1 MIDVSLAAVANQT
14 LFIQLDERAYT
25 IAVHASDGN
34 LMTADITRDDVV
46 LLQGGR
52 ITPGMPLLPYR
63 YQEAGNFLL
72 ITNEG
77 DLPDFAQFGVTQFLV
92 YLSPDELAAA
102 RA

>member
-1 MIDVSLAAVANQT
+1 MIDIGLAAVANQT
-14 LFIQLDERAYT
+14 LFVQLDERAYT
-25 IAVHASDGN
+25 VAVHTSGDGLASV
-34 LMTADITRDDVV
+34 DITRDDVV
-46 LLQGGR
+46 LIQGAR

-63 YQEAGNFLL
+63 YQESGNFLL

-92 YLSPDELAAA
+92 YLSADELAAA

>member
-25 IAVHASDGN
+25 ITVHASGN
-34 LMTADITRDDVV
+34 GVMTADITRDSVV

-63 YQEAGNFLL
+63 YLESGNFVL
-72 ITNEG
+72 IT
-77 DLPDFAQFGVTQFLV
+77 DADALPDFEQFGVTQFLV
-92 YLSPDELAAA
+92 YLSADELAAL